1 MNKISIISN
10 HKHKHYKYL
19 YSIKEKGKK
28 LKMGIRMLNKFL
40 QLKCKKN
47 ISSIHL
53 SELAGKKVVVDISIY
68 LYKFLSENALLENL
82 YLMISIF
89 RENKIIPIFIFD
101 GKPPVEKNDTIE
113 FRRKIKKN
121 AREEYYRLK
130 QMLDDIESNT
140 DSELVSDSENI
151 VKQNLNQITELTT
164 VELDEETTITIPLNS
179 LEIKNMMDKLK
190 KKFVI
195 LKAEHIQNAKT
206 LLQAY
211 GMTYYES
218 PGEADILCAKL
229 VSKNIVYACISEDTD
244 MFAYGCNRVIRYL
257 SLSSSKAILYDFN
270 EIMATLDVN
279 LCEFQQ
285 ICILFGCDYLPRD
298 IKKNNNYMTIFNTYK
313 LFVKYKEYFKN
324 TIESVMESVIDST
337 IETNTNDDNVLNDK
351 YQFYSWL
358 MKEKKELIPYINEAS
373 KIIDLFD
380 ISTYNNLEL
389 YDNIKIINGPIDKTR
404 LIEVMQKENFIFIS

>member
-1 MNKISIISN
+1 
-10 HKHKHYKYL
+10 
-19 YSIKEKGKK
+19 
-28 LKMGIRMLNKFL
+28 MGIRMLNKFL
-40 QLKCKKN
+40 QLKCKKD
-47 ISSIHL
+47 ISAIHL

-82 YLMISIF
+82 YLMVSIF

-101 GKPPVEKNDTIE
+101 GKPPVEKNYTIE

-140 DSELVSDSENI
+140 DPELVSDSENG
-151 VKQNLNQITELTT
+151 VKQNLNQIPELTT
-164 VELDEETTITIPLNS
+164 VELDEETTVTIPSNS
-179 LEIKNMMDKLK
+179 VEIRNMMDKLK

-195 LKAEHIQNAKT
+195 LKSEHIQNAKT

-270 EIMATLDVN
+270 EIMQTLNVN

-313 LFVKYKEYFKN
+313 LFIKYKEYFNN
-324 TIESVMESVIDST
+324 TIETVIQSVIDSAIENST
-337 IETNTNDDNVLNDK
+337 ENPTETNTNDHTILNNK
-351 YQFYSWL
+351 YRFYSWL
-358 MKEKKELIPYINEAS
+358 MKEKKELIPYIIEAS

-380 ISTYNNLEL
+380 ISYYNNLEL
-389 YDNIKIINGPIDKTR
+389 YDNIKIMNGHIDKSR
-404 LIEVMQKENFIFIS
+404 LVEVMQKENFIFIS

>member
-1 MNKISIISN
+1 
-10 HKHKHYKYL
+10 
-19 YSIKEKGKK
+19 
-28 LKMGIRMLNKFL
+28 MLNRFL
-40 QLKCKKN
+40 QSKCKKN
-47 ISSIHL
+47 ISQIHL
-53 SELAGKKVVVDISIY
+53 SELAGKKIVVDISIY

-89 RENKIIPIFIFD
+89 RENKITPIFIFD

-113 FRRKIKKN
+113 FRKKIKRT

-130 QMLDDIESNT
+130 QLLDDIESNT
-140 DSELVSDSENI
+140 DSDIVSDSEKI
-151 VKQNLNQITELTT
+151 AKQNLNEIPENTT
-164 VELDEETTITIPLNS
+164 VELDEETTVTIPSNS

-244 MFAYGCNRVIRYL
+244 MFVYGCNRVIRYL
-257 SLSSSKAILYDFN
+257 SLSTSKAILYNFN
-270 EIMATLDVN
+270 EIMETLNVN
-279 LCEFQQ
+279 LCEFRQ

-298 IKKNNNYMTIFNTYK
+298 IKTSNTYMTIFNTYK
-313 LFVKYKEYFKN
+313 LFLKYKDTLDRIVKPCD
-324 TIESVMESVIDST
+324 ESS
-337 IETNTNDDNVLNDK
+337 NDITEHK
-351 YQFYSWL
+351 HQFYIWL
-358 MKEKKELIPYINEAS
+358 LSEKKDLLSYINEAS

-380 ISTYNNLEL
+380 ISYYNNLEL
-389 YDNIKIINGPIDKTR
+389 YDNIKIMNGPIDKSR
-404 LIEVMQKENFIFIS
+404 LIEIMQTENFIFPNTESISN

>member
-1 MNKISIISN
+1 
-10 HKHKHYKYL
+10 
-19 YSIKEKGKK
+19 
-28 LKMGIRMLNKFL
+28 MGIRMLNKFL
-40 QLKCKKN
+40 QLKCKKD
-47 ISSIHL
+47 ISQIHL

-101 GKPPVEKNDTIE
+101 GKPPAEKNDTIE
-113 FRRKIKKN
+113 FRRKIKKS

-130 QMLDDIESNT
+130 QLLDDIESNT
-140 DSELVSDSENI
+140 DSDILSDSEKI
-151 VKQNLNQITELTT
+151 AKQNLNEIPEHTV
-164 VELDEETTITIPLNS
+164 VELDEETTVTIPSNS

-195 LKAEHIQNAKT
+195 LKADHIQNAKT

-244 MFAYGCNRVIRYL
+244 MFVYGCNRVIRYL
-257 SLSSSKAILYDFN
+257 SLSTSRAILYNFN
-270 EIMATLDVN
+270 QIMETLDVN
-279 LCEFQQ
+279 LCEFRQ
-285 ICILFGCDYLPRD
+285 ICILFGCDYLPRE
-298 IKKNNNYMTIFNTYK
+298 IKKNHSYMTIFNIYK
-313 LFVKYKEYFKN
+313 LFIKYKEYNKQYQIN
-324 TIESVMESVIDST
+324 NNDIDESSNEIS
-337 IETNTNDDNVLNDK
+337 NNK
-351 YQFYSWL
+351 YKFYDWL
-358 MKEKKELIPYINEAS
+358 IIEKKDLSPYINEAS

-380 ISTYNNLEL
+380 ISYYNNLEL
-389 YDNIKIINGPIDKTR
+389 YDNIKIMNGPIDKAR
-404 LIEVMQKENFIFIS
+404 LIEIMQTENFIFPNTISSNSSN